1 MSSPEDGEK
10 AYALAMKHSQS
21 GNLESALKWSKKA
34 LSIDPNLT
42 KAKILLTSLEKG
54 HMPGYEEGVGSS
66 STGSKTNGMNGHTN
80 NSEGLKKRSTASSSA
95 AARESP
101 STPQREYTE
110 VQMKIVKQVN
120 KSGRENDY
128 YGVLGLKKSDEPDE
142 NAIKKGY
149 RKLAL
154 QLHPDKNGAPGADE
168 AFKIVSKAF
177 TILSDADKRAMYDRY
192 GGDPDS
198 RGGGGSS
205 TAGRAAGFGGAGPA
219 FRTYGPGM
227 GGAEIDPNDLFNM
240 FFGGG
245 MGNGFGGTTF
255 SFGGPGGV
263 HMHQFGG
270 QNAFHA
276 RQARQGPRRAANNNE
291 STPMLL
297 QLLPLLILGLFSLL
311 SYAPTLFSTPDPQF
325 DWTPSAHFRTERH
338 TQTHNV
344 KYYVDQTTWHTHPWV
359 AAASKINVKDS
370 AVQAEANRASS
381 KLQDFERRVE
391 NQFKNS
397 LYRDCQRRREYQE
410 RRINAAQGTLFGIGA
425 DREAEK
431 RIRAEKYDSCER
443 LRDFGINFSIQI

>member
-1 MSSPEDGEK
+1 MSSPEDGIK
-10 AYALAMKHSQS
+10 AYSLAMKHSQS
-21 GNLESALKWSKKA
+21 GNLESALKWARKA
-34 LSIDPNLT
+34 ISIDPSLT
-42 KAKILLTSLEKG
+42 RAKILLTSLEKG
-54 HMPGYEEGVGSS
+54 HLPGYEEGVGSS
-66 STGSKTNGMNGHTN
+66 SAGSSATKTNGGMNGHANT
-80 NSEGLKKRSTASSSA
+80 EGLKKRATSTST
-95 AARESP
+95 RESP
-101 STPQREYTE
+101 STPQREFTE
-110 VQMKIVKQVN
+110 QQLKIVKQVN
-120 KSGRENDY
+120 KAGRENDY

-177 TILSDADKRAMYDRY
+177 TILSDSDKRAMYDRY

-198 RGGGGSS
+198 RGGGSS
-205 TAGRAAGFGGAGPA
+205 AAGRASGFGGAGPG

-270 QNAFHA
+270 QNSFHA
-276 RQARQGPRRAANNNE
+276 RQARQAPRRAGGNNNE

-297 QLLPLLILGLFSLL
+297 QLLPLLLLGLFSLL

-325 DWTPSAHFRTERH
+325 DWTPSAHFRTER
-338 TQTHNV
+338 QTPMHNV

-359 AAASKINVKDS
+359 AAASQSNAKDS
-370 AVQAEANRASS
+370 AVQAEANRASA

-431 RIRAEKYDSCER
+431 RIRAERYDSCER
-443 LRDFGINFSIQI
+443 LKDFGINYSIQI